1 MTPEAW
7 SIIGMGIAILI
18 AHGTSLRSIRT
29 SIDKLNERINQVEA
43 SLNERI
49 NQVEASLNERI
60 NQVHERINQVEAS
73 LNERINQVH
82 ERINQVEARL
92 NERINLFEA
101 TLTAHLSHL
110 EVGLRERIV
119 RLEATTERTGEAPA
133 DPQTRQLG

>member
-29 SIDKLNERINQVEA
+29 SIDK
-43 SLNERI
+43 LNERI